1 MIDHTLINLWLTLA
15 TVILA
20 IASVGIAIYS
30 SRKTSIE
37 ATRQIEEMRKSAET
51 QVAALK
57 NIIEQ
62 QGHIEYGHLE
72 YSRTLNEFEL
82 KQDENELAILKE
94 KIMNLKASITEMQAK
109 ELDLEAER
117 LSLRI
122 RNRKIL
128 LERLQ
133 SNFDYLDRTTMS
145 ILFDDYLTEPNE
157 IKSCH
162 RMEHFPSEI

>member
-94 KIMNLKASITEMQAK
+94 KIKNLKASITEMQAK

-133 SNFDYLDRTTMS
+133 SNFAYLDRTTMS
-145 ILFDDYLTEPNE
+145 ILFDGYLTEPNE
-157 IKSCH
+157 IKTCH
-162 RMEHFPSEI
+162 RMDHFPSEI

>member
-1 MIDHTLINLWLTLA
+1 
-15 TVILA
+15 
-20 IASVGIAIYS
+20 
-30 SRKTSIE
+30 
-37 ATRQIEEMRKSAET
+37 
-51 QVAALK
+51 
-57 NIIEQ
+57 
-62 QGHIEYGHLE
+62 
-72 YSRTLNEFEL
+72 
-82 KQDENELAILKE
+82 
-94 KIMNLKASITEMQAK
+94 MQAK
-109 ELDLEAER
+109 ELDLEVER

-122 RNRKIL
+122 RNRNIL